1 MVADWIKITVI
12 FDPVFELKTQSE
24 YSRSNT
30 NGGPKAA
37 VISLQST
44 TA

>member
-12 FDPVFELKTQSE
+12 FDPAFELETQSE
-24 YSRSNT
+24 YSRSKT
-30 NGGPKAA
+30 KGAPKAA
-37 VISLQST
+37 VISLLSA